1 MSGSAVVGYLLRRRA
16 LEDELRLEMEAHRAQ
31 MGEPPAFGNTLRL
44 REEAR
49 DAWGWRWLDD
59 LVQDTRFAW
68 RTLRH
73 SPAFALTA
81 IVTLA
86 LGIGVNIG
94 MFSLINGL
102 LLRPLYP
109 GADDVFGVHSRS
121 TAPSGRNRAFSYPN
135 YRDIREGTTDI
146 FANLAASSTGFVGLD
161 VGDGP
166 RSTYG
171 SAVTANYFQVFAAP
185 PAHGRAFTAEEEQP
199 GAGIRVAIISYS
211 LWEQRGADPDM
222 LGRLVRINGE
232 PFTVVGVARKG
243 FAGTSI
249 PGPGVW
255 LPLGAR
261 ETFRT
266 EDRAGRPFGAR
277 ETHELGV
284 VGRLRPGMSV
294 ETAAA
299 ALATVGRRLEQA
311 FPSVN
316 AGYSLAMAKPSGRLI
331 FLPGGSGGLTGWALL
346 LMLMPL
352 IVLLVAC
359 LNLADLLLARGHV
372 RRQELAIR
380 SSLGGGRSRLIRQ
393 LLTEGLLLALAGGVV
408 GLWLST
414 WATDALLA
422 SLRPMLPVAVTLP
435 DVSLDWRVLLGT
447 VVFSLVATLVF
458 SAGPALALT
467 GRAAAA
473 DLKRHILGRRRTR
486 AGRRPARQCAGHRPD
501 RALAAPAG
509 VRWPVHD
516 ECDQGG
522 HGRSRISSRRRIDRG
537 NRSGSGRVRRS
548 ARAAGTSR
556 AARSAAN
563 GPRRR
568 SGDYR
573 IASAFHV
580 QPGTVAKS
588 RPSAGAGDRCRNR
601 DPWPPSSAS
610 SAATTRGSSD
620 FRSFPAVISAMPNCH
635 PAPQSGWQSS
645 TMRSRRSCGRE
656 RTHSDG

>member
-1 MSGSAVVGYLLRRRA
+1 MAIIGEWIRRAGYLLRRRA
-16 LEDELRLEMEAHRAQ
+16 LEDELRQEMEAHRAQ

-146 FANLAASSTGFVGLD
+146 FANLAASSTGFVRLD

-166 RSTYG
+166 RNTYG

-185 PAHGRAFTAEEEQP
+185 PAHGRAFTVEEEQP

-232 PFTVVGVARKG
+232 PFTVVGVARNG

-261 ETFRT
+261 EAFRT
-266 EDRAGRPFGAR
+266 GDRAGRPFGAR
-277 ETHELGV
+277 EAHELGV
-284 VGRLRPGMSV
+284 VGRLQPGTPV
-294 ETAAA
+294 ETAKA
-299 ALATVGRRLEQA
+299 ALATVGHRLEQA
-311 FPSVN
+311 FPSIN

-331 FLPGGSGGLTGWALL
+331 FLPGGSDGLTGWALL
-346 LMLMPL
+346 LMLMPG

-372 RRQELAIR
+372 RRRELAVR

-393 LLTEGLLLALAGGVV
+393 LLTEGLLLALAGGAV
-408 GLWLST
+408 GLLLST
-414 WATDALLA
+414 WATEALLA
-422 SLRPMLPVAVTLP
+422 SLGPMLPAVVTLP
-435 DVSLDWRVLLGT
+435 DISLDWRVLLGT
-447 VVFSLVATLVF
+447 VAFSLVATLIF
-458 SAGPALALT
+458 GAGPA
-467 GRAAAA
+467 
-473 DLKRHILGRRRTR
+473 
-486 AGRRPARQCAGHRPD
+486 AGLDPSR
-501 RALAAPAG
+501 
-509 VRWPVHD
+509 
-516 ECDQGG
+516 G
-522 HGRSRISSRRRIDRG
+522 HGRSQATLLLGATKDAGREA
-537 NRSGSGRVRRS
+537 SG
-548 ARAAGTSR
+548 
-556 AARSAAN
+556 
-563 GPRRR
+563 
-568 SGDYR
+568 
-573 IASAFHV
+573 
-580 QPGTVAKS
+580 
-588 RPSAGAGDRCRNR
+588 
-601 DPWPPSSAS
+601 
-610 SAATTRGSSD
+610 
-620 FRSFPAVISAMPNCH
+620 SAMP
-635 PAPQSGWQSS
+635 WSS
-645 TMRSRRSCGRE
+645 ARSRCRWSWSRPVDC
-656 RTHSDG
+656 S